1 MYIYLHIY
9 IYIYMYMY
17 TNMYVYTYTY
27 IHIYIYIY
35 ICMYIY
41 IYIHNKS
48 AAKYTNSTDNKDMF
62 KSKKGDVKLTHEKT
76 RPKETYQVADSVS
89 LRCLSSFF
97 GEQVRYASI

>member
-9 IYIYMYMY
+9 IYIYVFVYK
-17 TNMYVYTYTY
+17 YVCIHIYIYTY
-27 IHIYIYIY
+27 IYIYIY